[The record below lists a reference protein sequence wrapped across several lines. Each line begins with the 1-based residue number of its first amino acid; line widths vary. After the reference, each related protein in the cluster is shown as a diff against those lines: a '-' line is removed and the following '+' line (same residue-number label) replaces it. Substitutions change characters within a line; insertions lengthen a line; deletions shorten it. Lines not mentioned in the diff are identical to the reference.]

1 MNYYISSR
9 TYYFLLYRRANRF
22 LLVGNS
28 YFYVIVWGVGPSTAE
43 QWYCQGL
50 RSLDD
55 LKRAN
60 SEQKNLLN
68 KHQKIGLD
76 LFDDLDERMDR
87 SEAAQIE
94 TYVRKSVSELNSS
107 LEVIAC
113 GSFRRGKGQLIEFIP
128 SFCSYRA
135 LVCY

>member
-1 MNYYISSR
+1 MVR
-9 TYYFLLYRRANRF
+9 
-22 LLVGNS
+22 NS
-28 YFYVIVWGVGPSTAE
+28 FCCVIVWGVGPSTAE

-60 SEQKNLLN
+60 SEQTNLLN

-76 LFDDLDERMDR
+76 LFNDLDERMDR

-113 GSFRRGKGQLIEFIP
+113 GSFRRGKGRLIDFIP
-128 SFCSYRA
+128 RFCSWQVA
-135 LVCY
+135 LSFPIS

>member
-1 MNYYISSR
+1 M
-9 TYYFLLYRRANRF
+9 NRF
-22 LLVGNS
+22 LLVRNS
-28 YFYVIVWGVGPSTAE
+28 FFYVIVWGVGPSTAE

-113 GSFRRGKGQLIEFIP
+113 GSFRRGKGRLIDFIFLA
-128 SFCSYRA
+128 SSYI
-135 LVCY
+135 

>member
-1 MNYYISSR
+1 MIPTSM
-9 TYYFLLYRRANRF
+9 F
-22 LLVGNS
+22 
-28 YFYVIVWGVGPSTAE
+28 IVWGVGPSTAE

-60 SEQKNLLN
+60 SEQQNFLN

-94 TYVRKSVSELNSS
+94 TYVRNSVSELNSS

-113 GSFRRGKGQLIEFIP
+113 GSFRRGKGSLIEFIANFH
-128 SFCSYRA
+128 SCHRRYFDIFNIFSI
-135 LVCY
+135 